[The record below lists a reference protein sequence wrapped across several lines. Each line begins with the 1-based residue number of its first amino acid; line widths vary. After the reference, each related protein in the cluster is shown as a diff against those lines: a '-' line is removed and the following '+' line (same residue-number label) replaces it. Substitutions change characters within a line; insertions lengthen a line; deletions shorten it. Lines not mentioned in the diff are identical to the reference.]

1 MVLIVPFVRSAM
13 FWCGQGSVAALIGT
27 RQAGGLMQFSFIS
40 ALTTVEDFG
49 QKVVKGGTKGVHEWE
64 HPTASM
70 DSHNIYLQNVGMRS
84 TTQCT
89 L

>member
-1 MVLIVPFVRSAM
+1 MGSCNSAL
-13 FWCGQGSVAALIGT
+13 F
-27 RQAGGLMQFSFIS
+27 S

>member
-1 MVLIVPFVRSAM
+1 VGSCNSAL
-13 FWCGQGSVAALIGT
+13 F
-27 RQAGGLMQFSFIS
+27 S

-49 QKVVKGGTKGVHEWE
+49 RKVVKGGTKGVHEWE

-89 L
+89 LESELDSDFVNTLQHLQSKRYS

>member
-1 MVLIVPFVRSAM
+1 VGSCNSAL
-13 FWCGQGSVAALIGT
+13 F
-27 RQAGGLMQFSFIS
+27 S

-70 DSHNIYLQNVGMRS
+70 DSHNI
-84 TTQCT
+84 C
-89 L
+89 